1 MKRRTFLKASGISL
15 ALPFMPSLTGSTKA
29 RPPVKQTV
37 KNLVCFGNGFGFNP
51 HSFFPKITGKD
62 YELSTLLKPLA
73 KHKND
78 FTVFSG
84 LSQIGVYGGHK
95 GANAFLSGVT
105 DRDKGKYKS
114 GVPSLDQKVAEYRGN
129 ETRFPSIALE
139 SGTRNTGIS
148 KMKSGLPIPPITTP
162 EKLFKDLFLQGDS
175 AQIEKE
181 RMALNDRRSIIDKV
195 IGQTKS
201 VNRKLDKYDKAKLDQ
216 YLTSLREVEAK
227 VDFSS
232 SWLDKPKPKTDYKL
246 EKVNGRYVMLP
257 VFYDLTA
264 LALQTDSTRIVTLGA
279 SGSGGLVEL
288 PGVKG
293 GYHKLTHH
301 KGDQGIMNELNIIE
315 SFYTKCL
322 ADFITKL
329 KESSSAD
336 GKSLLDDTILILG
349 SGMADAN
356 KHQTKLAPV
365 LIAGGD
371 YKHGGHVKF
380 PKNTP
385 LCNLYMSV
393 LGKFGIEEESFATS
407 TGVLTW

>member
-1 MKRRTFLKASGISL
+1 MNRRNVLKSGGVL
-15 ALPFMPSLTGSTKA
+15 VALPFFESLASSSAKKKPA
-29 RPPVKQTV
+29 KQTV
-37 KNLVCFGNGFGFNP
+37 KNLVCFANGFGFNP
-51 HSFFPKITGKD
+51 PSFFPKTEGKD

-73 KHKND
+73 AHKSY

-84 LSQIGVYGGHK
+84 LSQLGVYGGHK

-129 ETRFPSIALE
+129 ETRFPSITLE

-148 KMKSGLPIPPITTP
+148 KMKSGLPIPPINTA
-162 EKLFKDLFLQGDS
+162 EKLFQELFLQGDA

-246 EKVNGRYVMLP
+246 EKVSGRYLMLP
-257 VFYDLTA
+257 AFYDLTA

-288 PGVKG
+288 PGVTS

-301 KGDQGIMNELNIIE
+301 KGDKGIIDELNIVE

-336 GKSLLDDTILILG
+336 GKSLLDDTIVIMG

-356 KHQTKLAPV
+356 RHQTKLAPV
-365 LIAGGD
+365 LIAGGN
-371 YKHGGHVKF
+371 YKHDGHVKF
-380 PKNTP
+380 PVNTP
-385 LCNLYMSV
+385 LCNLFMNV
-393 LGKFGIEEESFATS
+393 LGQFGIEEESFATS